1 MFWMKKKNKTI
12 YMLNDAHYERT
23 LVPVRIA
30 GNWKTDHTK
39 SWQGCGYLTD
49 SATLLVGKLN
59 SMDTLENSLA
69 SFLKS

>member
-1 MFWMKKKNKTI
+1 
-12 YMLNDAHYERT
+12 MLNDAHYERT

-49 SATLLVGKLN
+49 SATLLVGN
-59 SMDTLENSLA
+59 SMATLENSLA